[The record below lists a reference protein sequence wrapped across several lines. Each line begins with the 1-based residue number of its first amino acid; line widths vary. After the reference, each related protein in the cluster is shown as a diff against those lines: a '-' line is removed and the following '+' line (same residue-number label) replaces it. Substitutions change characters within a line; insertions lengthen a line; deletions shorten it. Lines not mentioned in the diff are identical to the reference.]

1 MSSTAIIARTIKVNL
16 VAIFWALKVSQVEKH
31 NLCKVKLVLSVD
43 DGEEYGFDDDVD
55 VYDDQDDDHLAELDS
70 SMFLSEYLIHA

>member
-1 MSSTAIIARTIKVNL
+1 M
-16 VAIFWALKVSQVEKH
+16 SQVEKH

>member
-1 MSSTAIIARTIKVNL
+1 M
-16 VAIFWALKVSQVEKH
+16 SQVEKH

-55 VYDDQDDDHLAELDS
+55 VYDDRDDDHLAELDS